1 MANKRTI
8 SWDTAMRDL
17 RNDRMRRA
25 GVREERL
32 RATAGLRSSS
42 TLSSWRGHSGRRYIV
57 GVHPLALSE
66 LLDVTDAVL
75 LAVRR
80 DEAGTAHVVDVA
92 MAGAQPS
99 QDTRTRWMAKVQSLG
114 ASELHIHRL
123 ADSDA
128 QRRAILEDLREDE
141 SQAS

>member
-8 SWDTAMRDL
+8 SWNAAMRDL

-32 RATAGLRSSS
+32 RATAGLRSTS

-57 GVHPLALSE
+57 GVHALALTE

-80 DEAGTAHVVDVA
+80 DETGQSHVVDIA
-92 MAGAQPS
+92 MAGPQPS
-99 QDTRTRWMAKVQSLG
+99 EETRIRWMARVESLG

-128 QRRAILEDLREDE
+128 QRRAILEDLREDQ

>member
-1 MANKRTI
+1 
-8 SWDTAMRDL
+8 MRDL

-75 LAVRR
+75 IAVRR
-80 DEAGTAHVVDVA
+80 DETGTAHVADVA

>member
-25 GVREERL
+25 DVREERL

-80 DEAGTAHVVDVA
+80 DEGGMAHVTDVA
-92 MAGAQPS
+92 MAGPQPS
-99 QDTRTRWMAKVQSLG
+99 QETRTRWMARVQSLG

>member
-8 SWDTAMRDL
+8 SWNTAMRDL

-25 GVREERL
+25 GVHEERL

-66 LLDVTDAVL
+66 LLDVTDALLPAGRPGAALAHLRGVAGAAL
-75 LAVRR
+75 LAGGR
-80 DEAGTAHVVDVA
+80 DGAGAAHVADVA

-99 QDTRTRWMAKVQSLG
+99 HETRTRWMAKVQ
-114 ASELHIHRL
+114 
-123 ADSDA
+123 
-128 QRRAILEDLREDE
+128 
-141 SQAS
+141 

>member
-1 MANKRTI
+1 
-8 SWDTAMRDL
+8 MRDL

-32 RATAGLRSSS
+32 RATAGLRSTS

-57 GVHPLALSE
+57 AVHPLDLGE

-80 DEAGTAHVVDVA
+80 DEAGTAQVVDIA
-92 MAGAQPS
+92 MAGSQPS
-99 QDTRTRWMAKVQSLG
+99 EETRTRWMGKVQSLG
-114 ASELHIHRL
+114 ASELHVHRL

-128 QRRAILEDLREDE
+128 RRRAILEDLRESE
-141 SQAS
+141 SHAS

>member
-1 MANKRTI
+1 
-8 SWDTAMRDL
+8 MRDL

-32 RATAGLRSSS
+32 RATAGLRSTS

-57 GVHPLALSE
+57 GVHPLALEE

-80 DEAGTAHVVDVA
+80 DESGAAHVVDVA
-92 MAGAQPS
+92 MAGSQPS
-99 QDTRTRWMAKVQSLG
+99 GATRTRWMTKVQSLG

-123 ADSDA
+123 ADSEA
-128 QRRAILEDLREDE
+128 QRRAILEDLRESE

>member
-8 SWDTAMRDL
+8 SWNTAMRDL

-99 QDTRTRWMAKVQSLG
+99 PETRTR
-114 ASELHIHRL
+114 
-123 ADSDA
+123 
-128 QRRAILEDLREDE
+128 RRARGQ
-141 SQAS
+141 SPGRAAARTQRP